1 MNSDG
6 LLDDETVL
14 DQLAD
19 SKSGVSQRDLVSL
32 IRVKPYA
39 VLTATSDG
47 SSESLLQFQGRH
59 SLAAKIERSMEQFPG
74 HVQFKARSRKP
85 DWSSLSC
92 LGESMIDNST
102 RTIDLMRIMDELV
115 QSDFKNTTDIYQLKR
130 VVLGLQCTCEMLIDS
145 RKRLTDANATL
156 QKENDLLKQVEHQES
171 RLTLAKVDANYERCP
186 DCGKKFRDASYLSQ
200 HIQRRHQQQPLAL
213 PQVSTDRLDGAVDR
227 MLAVLES
234 QSRSNADLLPAVNA
248 LADDLSHTR
257 ELLAG
262 ELQNA
267 VKRALELHALVPP
280 GHSWTGELD
289 LSGSF
294 LTPSPPSSPRV
305 LQN

>member
-1 MNSDG
+1 
-6 LLDDETVL
+6 
-14 DQLAD
+14 
-19 SKSGVSQRDLVSL
+19 
-32 IRVKPYA
+32 
-39 VLTATSDG
+39 
-47 SSESLLQFQGRH
+47 
-59 SLAAKIERSMEQFPG
+59 MEQFPG
-74 HVQFKARSRKP
+74 LVEFKARSRKP

-92 LGESMIDNST
+92 LGDNVSDNSG

-115 QSDFKNTTDIYQLKR
+115 QSDFKNTNDIFQLKR
-130 VVLGLQCTCEMLIDS
+130 VVLGLQCTCEMLLES
-145 RKRLTDANATL
+145 RKRLTDANGTL
-156 QKENDLLKQVEHQES
+156 QKENDLLKS
-171 RLTLAKVDANYERCP
+171 RTSSEAKLVLAKVDSNYERCP
-186 DCGKKFRDASYLSQ
+186 ECGKKFRDATYLSQ
-200 HIQRRHQQQPLAL
+200 HIQRRHQQIAV

-234 QSRSNADLLPAVNA
+234 QSRSNAELLPAVNA
-248 LADDLSHTR
+248 LADDLTHTR